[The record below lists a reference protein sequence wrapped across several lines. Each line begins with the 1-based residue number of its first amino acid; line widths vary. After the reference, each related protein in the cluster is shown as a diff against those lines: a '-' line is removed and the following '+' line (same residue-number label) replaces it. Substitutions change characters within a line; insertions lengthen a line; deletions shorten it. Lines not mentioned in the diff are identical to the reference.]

1 MPDIRTQT
9 LRDYF
14 LTLLTAETQANERT
28 LDSLATVPAIQ
39 QTSESYQRALGVI
52 AHVMIAKRVWMLR
65 VRGEAWKVDDWFPA
79 ASIEQTGKEAAESD
93 AAWRSY
99 LTELPDGGFD
109 RAVTYRMSD
118 GTEAESKIADVIAH
132 VFNHATY
139 HRGQIARIVHQLG
152 GTRAATDLIIFT
164 RRKL

>member
-9 LRDYF
+9 LREYF
-14 LTLLTAETQANERT
+14 LTLLTAETQANDRT
-28 LDSLATVPAIQ
+28 LDSLASVPAIQ
-39 QTSESYQRALGVI
+39 QTSEAYQRALGVM

-65 VRGEAWKVDDWFPA
+65 IRGEAWKVDDWFPA
-79 ASIEQTGKEAAESD
+79 QAIDQTRKD
-93 AAWRSY
+93 AADLDAIWRGY
-99 LTELPDGGFD
+99 LNDLPDGAFD

-118 GTEAESKIADVIAH
+118 GTEAESKVADIVAH

>member
-14 LTLLTAETQANERT
+14 LTLLTAETQASERT

-39 QTSESYQRALGVI
+39 QTSESYQRALGVM

-65 VRGEAWKVDDWFPA
+65 VCSETWKVDDWFPA
-79 ASIEQTGKEAAESD
+79 WPIEQTRKEASELD
-93 AAWRSY
+93 ALWRRY
-99 LTELPDGGFD
+99 LNDMADGGFD
-109 RAVTYRMSD
+109 GAVAYRMSD
-118 GTEAESKIADVIAH
+118 GTQAESKIVDIIAH

-139 HRGQIARIVHQLG
+139 HRGQVARIVHQLG
-152 GTRAATDLIIFT
+152 GTRAATDLIVFT